1 MQIITRPISAL
12 KADPHNARTHG
23 GRQIDQLAASI
34 RAFGFNVPVLIDGN
48 NTIIAGHGRVRA
60 AKQAGLTEVPCVE
73 ITHLDA
79 KQVRAFMLADNRI
92 ALNSDWD
99 EALLRAELEHLE
111 ADFDFGDL
119 GFSDQEIDRLCGEY
133 SGDAD
138 ETVLDAKAARSLSE
152 DAEDDAAESAAPA
165 VKPEPEPER
174 NPILIPLFVNLTPA
188 EHQRWVA
195 MKKEMGEQD
204 NTKAFRMLAGWIET
218 PGGEAA

>member
-1 MQIITRPISAL
+1 MQITTRPISAL
-12 KADPHNARTHG
+12 KAAPNNARTHG
-23 GRQIDQLAASI
+23 SRQIDQLAASI
-34 RAFGFNVPVLIDGN
+34 RAFGFNVPVLINGE

-92 ALNSDWD
+92 ALSSDWD
-99 EALLRAELEHLE
+99 DALLRSELEYLE
-111 ADFDFGDL
+111 ADFDLGDVL
-119 GFSDQEIDRLCGEY
+119 GFSDQEIDALCGEY
-133 SGDAD
+133 SGDAA
-138 ETVLDAKAARSLSE
+138 ETVLDAKAARVLSE
-152 DAEDDAAESAAPA
+152 DAEAEESADA
-165 VKPEPEPER
+165 PEPAKREEER

-204 NTKAFRMLAGWIET
+204 NTKAFRRLAGFES
-218 PGGEAA
+218 GGEAA